1 MRYFTY
7 ILMATALLL
16 GSCQEKKM
24 DVQGTSTIAE
34 LEGKTL
40 YLRAYADDDLQVIDS
55 ARIQHGKFRFQ
66 AAEPDSAV
74 VACLF
79 LGDESIMPIA
89 LDGSSLNIRLDA
101 AERKV
106 SGSELNDTLFAFIA
120 RKTALDLQVAE
131 LPRRESRMILDG
143 MDHNEILRQLSE
155 EAAVLQQQ
163 EDALVTKFIKDNM
176 HNCLAPG
183 VFMIVTSNFPYPL
196 MNPQIEELIALASPR
211 FLNDAYVKDYI
222 RMAKENMEKLN
233 EQ

>member
-1 MRYFTY
+1 
-7 ILMATALLL
+7 MATALLL

-40 YLRAYADDDLQVIDS
+40 YLRVYADDDLQVIDS

>member
-40 YLRAYADDDLQVIDS
+40 YLRVYADDDLQVIDS

>member
-131 LPRRESRMILDG
+131 LPRRESRMILAG

>member
-1 MRYFTY
+1 
-7 ILMATALLL
+7 MATALLL

-131 LPRRESRMILDG
+131 LPRRESRMILAG